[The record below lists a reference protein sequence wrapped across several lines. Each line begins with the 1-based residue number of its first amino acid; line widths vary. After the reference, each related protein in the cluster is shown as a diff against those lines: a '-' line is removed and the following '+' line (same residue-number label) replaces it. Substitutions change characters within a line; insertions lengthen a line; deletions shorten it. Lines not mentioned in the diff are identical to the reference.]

1 MLHVVKFFIMLT
13 HAKVCTTRNTNVH
26 YSSIIKLRNWGE
38 CLGSRPLLHFT
49 LRLRTGLLI
58 EAQHILHLRLRPCI
72 VSSFQLPIYLR
83 PTLKIT
89 HLRPN
94 SHQYYWSLIGIY
106 YDGTMHGKHF
116 ATGWEEIYLM
126 V

>member
-1 MLHVVKFFIMLT
+1 MCCMLSNFSLCLHTPRYAQLEIQM
-13 HAKVCTTRNTNVH
+13 CTIVPSYRYATGGV
-26 YSSIIKLRNWGE
+26 
-38 CLGSRPLLHFT
+38 LGTRPLLHFT

-116 ATGWEEIYLM
+116 ATGWEEIFLM
-126 V
+126 G